1 MNRVIT
7 QRMALPHNSLH
18 IIQKICTII
27 IVSGLYH
34 TLNPAVDLSLLS
46 KNQFILINKT
56 GDDIYYTYKTAF
68 VPKVS
73 GKAALPKISEFKGAG
88 NKLEED
94 HLKALGTLSTDNKSI
109 FILLVSTDPNG
120 EAPVAV
126 YYFHNPQK
134 RVFLEV
140 TAYGNDL
147 LRVNPLPNQKSAEP
161 LSGKACIDSFGTKSY
176 SDSDVIPSK
185 DAKGKDAAPGVCLN
199 LADNILSKDLET
211 NSDIKGEYGNPAT
224 DAKFE
229 TFAHKLEWIS

>member
-1 MNRVIT
+1 M
-7 QRMALPHNSLH
+7 
-18 IIQKICTII
+18 
-27 IVSGLYH
+27 YH
-34 TLNPAVDLSLLS
+34 TLNAAVDLSLLS

-73 GKAALPKISEFKGAG
+73 GEAALPKISDFKGTG
-88 NKLEED
+88 NKLED
-94 HLKALGTLSTDNKSI
+94 NNLKALATLATDKQSL
-109 FILLVSTDPNG
+109 FILLVSTDRDG

-147 LRVNPLPNQKSAEP
+147 LRVNPLPNQKLAEP
-161 LSGKACIDSFGTKSY
+161 LGGKLCIDTFGTKSY
-176 SDSDVIPSK
+176 GDPDVIPSK
-185 DAKGKDAAPGVCLN
+185 DAKGKDAPPGVCLN
-199 LADNILSKDLET
+199 LTDNILPKDLET

-224 DAKFE
+224 DAKLK
-229 TFAHKLEWIS
+229 TFAHKLGWIS